1 MINNMKNNRI
11 AIKEA
16 FFQLQDKYQNLYV
29 DVNLEKKLDIIKF
42 FYRYLNHN
50 GCSEVFPFR
59 EFNDIFYDKDHLTMS
74 AYEYIESRMSQ
85 FSILFNEH
93 KKAINDVK
101 IEELIS
107 LSDVDSSSKI
117 DHTEIISNLNLCY
130 VNINKIFE
138 DESLV
143 VSLNN
148 YDFYLGEWSIPT
160 ERECIIESYRDD
172 FESVFGYALPK
183 KLAGYKYV
191 DKLNIDSI
199 RDVFHI
205 IDNPIDTLFKIDR
218 SCLTLS
224 MNGMLISKIMITNP
238 EHITIDGID
247 GGILTKN
254 TLNGD
259 YYGHFS
265 KSIHIPF
272 SDIYVSKSEAIE
284 LKNNILG
291 DDKDSFEYL
300 NKDEKRRRII
310 KDVLKNGDLSDY
322 VIKIDDCS
330 YESQVTKKEFFR
342 RIIELYEDDYSIRTL
357 FSIQPIDYFK
367 KDKEIKKMLK
377 FKAGAPRKS
386 S

>member
-1 MINNMKNNRI
+1 MNNII
-11 AIKEA
+11 AIKDA
-16 FFQLQDKYQNLYV
+16 VFQLQGKYQNLYV

-50 GCSEVFPFR
+50 GYSEVFPFR
-59 EFNDIFYDKDHLTMS
+59 EIKDIFYDKDHLTLS

-93 KKAINDVK
+93 KKEINDVK

-107 LSDVDSSSKI
+107 LSDVASSSKI

-130 VNINKIFE
+130 VNINKVFE

-183 KLAGYKYV
+183 KLSGYKYV
-191 DKLNIDSI
+191 DEINMSSLKDI
-199 RDVFHI
+199 FHI
-205 IDNPIDTLFKIDR
+205 RNNTIDTLFKIDR
-218 SCLTLS
+218 SCIALA
-224 MNGMLISKIMITNP
+224 MNGVLISKVMITNP
-238 EHITIDGID
+238 EYITIDGIN

-254 TLNGD
+254 ILNGD

-265 KSIHIPF
+265 KSVYISF
-272 SDIYVSKSEAIE
+272 SDIYLNKTDVIK
-284 LKNNILG
+284 LKNTISDGNE
-291 DDKDSFEYL
+291 DPFEHL
-300 NKDEKRRRII
+300 NTMEKRRYII
-310 KDVLKNGDLSDY
+310 KSLLENGKLSDC
-322 VIKIDDCS
+322 VIKIDDWS
-330 YESQVTKKEFFR
+330 FESQVTKIKFFEKIR
-342 RIIELYEDDYSIRTL
+342 ELYKDNYLIHSL
-357 FSIQPIDYFK
+357 FSIKPDDYFK

-377 FKAGAPRKS
+377 FKAGAPPKS